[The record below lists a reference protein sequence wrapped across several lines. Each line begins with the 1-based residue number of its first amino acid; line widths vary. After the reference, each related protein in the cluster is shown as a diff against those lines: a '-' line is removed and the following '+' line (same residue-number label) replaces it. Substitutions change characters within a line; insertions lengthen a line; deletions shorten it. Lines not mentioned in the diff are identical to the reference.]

1 MVHANSQRPADTT
14 ERVHTRVRALL
25 RKAESTEF
33 PAEAEALTAK
43 AQDLLTRHA
52 LDEAMVVGG
61 ADGAAP
67 GAAPQGAGPV
77 VRPVP
82 ITATYAAGRAQL
94 LAAVAGANR
103 STVVWDPAASTAMVV
118 GFGVDLDAIDV
129 LWRSL
134 QAQAELAV
142 AAAGPVTDSRG
153 RSRTRSWRSAFWVAF
168 AQRIGQRLDEQNRA
182 TVAEVA
188 EVAEVAVGPSA
199 LLPVLASRQ
208 RQVDEAVAR
217 EFPRVVRRRRRVSNG
232 DGWSA
237 GHAAANAAHL
247 QSTSGLAGG
256 TTRRLGRG

>member
-1 MVHANSQRPADTT
+1 MVHGKSHRTTDAT
-14 ERVHTRVRALL
+14 ERVHARVRALL

-52 LDEAMVVGG
+52 LDEAIVIGG

-67 GAAPQGAGPV
+67 GGAPPVGGPV

-94 LAAVAGANR
+94 LAAVAAANR

-118 GFGVDLDAIDV
+118 GFGVDLDAVDV

-142 AAAGPVTDSRG
+142 AAAGSVTDSRG

-168 AQRIGQRLDEQNRA
+168 AQRIGQRLAEQNRS

-188 EVAEVAVGPSA
+188 AGPSP

-208 RQVDEAVAR
+208 RQVDETVAR

-237 GHAAANAAHL
+237 GHAAANAARL
-247 QSTSGLAGG
+247 QATSGLASG
-256 TTRRLGRG
+256 TPRRLGRG